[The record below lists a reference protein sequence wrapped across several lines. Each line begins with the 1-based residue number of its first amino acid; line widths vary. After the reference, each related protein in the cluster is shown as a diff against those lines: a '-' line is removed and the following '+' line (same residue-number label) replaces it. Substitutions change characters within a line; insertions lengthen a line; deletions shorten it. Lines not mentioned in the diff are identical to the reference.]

1 MRLGGVRGWC
11 PRAPPKTG
19 VPREQGGNPGGRRGG
34 SQGGK
39 AGGDYSPHMDA
50 TPKEPPVSPT
60 PDILSSLSRRGIS
73 DLSVVAVSPHRALRR
88 RQHRRIP
95 SRRPP
100 SLLVLGGGDCHAP
113 RKPLRT
119 SSPSSPT
126 CLDPL
131 RLLRPAVE
139 GPSISRRLLNTLE
152 TRRRTR
158 GSSVAAGSETILFV
172 DSPTWHLNTTTLITR
187 QAEGDFFT
195 HRVFTPRQCAFNA
208 YFTTADQRR
217 AGRSLRL
224 TDVIFHVDEY
234 IDRLRPQAPNSKVQP
249 KTKPREQCRAALPR
263 GLCKVS
269 DPRYLFTNMRYTLY
283 HDAPT

>member
-19 VPREQGGNPGGRRGG
+19 VQGGSPGGRRGG
-34 SQGGK
+34 SQAGGK
-39 AGGDYSPHMDA
+39 AGGDYPPHMDA
-50 TPKEPPVSPT
+50 TPKGPPVPPT

-73 DLSVVAVSPHRALRR
+73 DLSVVAVSPHRALRC
-88 RQHRRIP
+88 RQRRRI
-95 SRRPP
+95 SIRRPP
-100 SLLVLGGGDCHAP
+100 SLFVLGGDRRVS
-113 RKPLRT
+113 RKPLGT
-119 SSPSSPT
+119 SSPLSPT

-139 GPSISRRLLNTLE
+139 GPSISRRLFNILE
-152 TRRRTR
+152 TRRRAR
-158 GSSVAAGSETILFV
+158 GSFVAAGSETILSL
-172 DSPTWHLNTTTLITR
+172 DSPTWHLDTTTLITR
-187 QAEGDFFT
+187 QAAGEFFT
-195 HRVFTPRQCAFNA
+195 HRIFTPRQRAFNA

-224 TDVIFHVDEY
+224 TAVIFRVDGY

-249 KTKPREQCRAALPR
+249 KIKSREQCRAALPR

-269 DPRYLFTNMRYTLY
+269 DPRYIYVIDVRYM
-283 HDAPT
+283 P